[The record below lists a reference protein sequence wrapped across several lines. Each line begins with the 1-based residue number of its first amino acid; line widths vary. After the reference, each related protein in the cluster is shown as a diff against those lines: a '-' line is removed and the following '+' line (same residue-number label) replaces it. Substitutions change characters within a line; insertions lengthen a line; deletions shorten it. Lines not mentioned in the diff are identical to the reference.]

1 MQLAKLP
8 IKLPEFEVGK
18 YWHECVDSPDRQS
31 AAAIMD
37 QRWGRAAKEG
47 IVLKR
52 SLFEANN
59 EFREGSEL
67 IGNHLP
73 GRVVLEFQRMR
84 IKFGLG

>member
-8 IKLPEFEVGK
+8 IKLPELEVAK
-18 YWHECVDSPDRQS
+18 YWHECLDSLEPQS
-31 AAAIMD
+31 AAAILD
-37 QRWGRAAKEG
+37 HWGKQPKEG

-52 SLFEANN
+52 SLFEASN
-59 EFREGSEL
+59 EFREGREL

-73 GRVVLEFQRMR
+73 GRAVLQFQRMR